1 MIHRDG
7 HTLTRDEQ
15 KAEFAKMVDLR
26 GGNFCKHCN
35 DLGYTSWDIENNF
48 YIPCGCLMKAARKLE
63 QEKLASMKVSKN

>member
-15 KAEFAKMVDLR
+15 KAEFAEMVKLR

-35 DLGYTSWDIENNF
+35 DLGYTGWDEENQF
-48 YIPCGCLMKAARKLE
+48 YVPCKCLMKAAQKLE
-63 QEKLASMKVSKN
+63 QKKLAMQKVSEN